1 MWLGWGWEPRGKLR
15 VLEHAGCR
23 ETGVGTMEGGRGSS
37 ESLETPTMLS
47 LSTQS
52 RKQSQSREY
61 TRSVFVSRT
70 ASSFSICSLSS
81 CRRRRVTFLSSCT
94 RDLVIRSILDQ
105 QRPRFG
111 GIEQL
116 EERRSA
122 NFSSF
127 FSTPSKD
134 RGS

>member
-1 MWLGWGWEPRGKLR
+1 MWLGWGREPRGKLR

-94 RDLVIRSILDQ
+94 RNLVIRSILDQ

-111 GIEQL
+111 EIEQL